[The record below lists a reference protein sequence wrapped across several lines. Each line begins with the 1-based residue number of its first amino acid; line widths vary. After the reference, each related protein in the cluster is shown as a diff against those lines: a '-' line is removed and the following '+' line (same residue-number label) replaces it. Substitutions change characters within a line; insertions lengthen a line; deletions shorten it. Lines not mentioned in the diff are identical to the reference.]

1 VIETFEAKPG
11 NLAEAVPATAAAEG
25 AAGAFASDLL
35 SVNILAILG
44 YLDGGTADVEGVDI
58 MFIPFY

>member
-11 NLAEAVPATAAAEG
+11 NLAEVVPATAAAEG

-35 SVNILAILG
+35 SNILAILG